1 MSKTKNIE
9 ELKNIVDKLKGQ
21 NKKII
26 TTNGVFD
33 ILHIGHIRYLQE
45 AKKFGDILIIAVNSD
60 SSTKQIKGTK
70 RPLNNEDDRME
81 ALAALQCVDYVVIFD
96 QEDPKKILE
105 EIRPDIHVK
114 GGDYDPKN
122 FKQMPEAEIINK
134 YGGEVKIVSLFNRKS
149 TTNVINKI
157 RK

>member
-1 MSKTKNIE
+1 MSKIKNIE

-45 AKKFGDILIIAVNSD
+45 AKKLGDILIIAVNSD

-81 ALAALQCVDYVVIFD
+81 ALAALQCVDAVVIFE
-96 QEDPKKILE
+96 EDTPLALINVVN
-105 EIRPDIHVK
+105 PDILVK
-114 GGDYDPKN
+114 GGDYSIENIVGAK
-122 FKQMPEAEIINK
+122 EVLIN
-134 YGGEVKIVSLFNRKS
+134 GGEVKSLAFVEGYS
-149 TTNVINKI
+149 TTAIEK
-157 RK
+157 KLKSA

>member
-1 MSKTKNIE
+1 MSKIKNIE

-45 AKKFGDILIIAVNSD
+45 AKKLGDILIIAVNSD